1 MVENSQR
8 VKLYS
13 VEEAFTIPEVVDEL
27 RRIAGGVP
35 SMKSGPIAGPF
46 MPKLLDMGEARI
58 AEMDADGV
66 DVQVLSLSA
75 PGVQKFEPATALSI
89 ARLANDRLA
98 EAIKRFPTRFAG
110 LAVAPPQ
117 AAAEAAKE
125 LERAVTTLGLRGI
138 VINSHTNDE
147 YLDQQKFW
155 PLLEAAEALDVPVY
169 LHPREPA
176 AGLEQALMA
185 MTGFTVGWGYAV
197 ETGTHTL
204 RMMAAGVFERFPK
217 LRLVLGHLGEMLPF
231 MLDRID
237 ARYPFEM
244 GVTGR
249 KGLPRKPSEYFRDH
263 VTVTTSGM
271 NFAAPMRAV
280 ISILGAEKIM
290 FAADHPMENQREVV
304 DEYNR
309 IELSPQERA
318 AISNG
323 TARRVFKLD

>member
-46 MPKLLDMGEARI
+46 MPKLLDIGEARI

-66 DVQVLSLSA
+66 GVQVLSLSA

-89 ARLANDRLA
+89 SRLANDRLA
-98 EAIKRFPTRFAG
+98 DAISRFPTRFAG

-125 LERAVTTLGLRGI
+125 LERAVTKLGLRGI